1 MKVIKQ
7 ANGKKTL
14 KMSKS
19 EWLTMGKKAGWV
31 EADLDDDMFSAH
43 NESDPECPECD
54 ETMDHNGD
62 HWVCPACQETLGEDN
77 FQEPDDDAGSYEVDA
92 KEWGGMDIPDSPY

>member
-19 EWLTMGKKAGWV
+19 EWLTMGKKAGWMKQ
-31 EADLDDDMFSAH
+31 AGFYGQ
-43 NESDPECPECD
+43 CPEC
-54 ETMDHNGD
+54 NGD
-62 HWVCPACQETLGEDN
+62 LDMAYNESTGQERLQCTVCDWHQEE
-77 FQEPDDDAGSYEVDA
+77 Y
-92 KEWGGMDIPDSPY
+92 